1 MLQGQLKSFL
11 PRLVAFIMKKIPN
24 GFRVQVSKNTPEEKW
39 EVLKSLN
46 DVSF

>member
-11 PRLVAFIMKKIPN
+11 SRLVAFIMKKISN
-24 GFRVQVSKNTPEEKW
+24 DFRVQVSKNTPEEKW

-46 DVSF
+46 EVLF